1 MYRHPQEENSTI
13 KTPLKKADT
22 RKSEFPGKFQK
33 SDQLVVHI

>member
-1 MYRHPQEENSTI
+1 MRGQCRLITAI
-13 KTPLKKADT
+13 MTPLKKADT

>member
-1 MYRHPQEENSTI
+1 M
-13 KTPLKKADT
+13 TPLKKADT